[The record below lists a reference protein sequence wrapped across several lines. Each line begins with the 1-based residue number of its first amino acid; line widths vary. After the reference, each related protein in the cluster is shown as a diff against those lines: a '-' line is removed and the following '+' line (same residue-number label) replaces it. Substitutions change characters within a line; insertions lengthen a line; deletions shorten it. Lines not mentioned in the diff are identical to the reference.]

1 MGKARGT
8 AAVAKKALD
17 RLIGIATELPEAKWK
32 VKTHYAQFLAKSKTF
47 GWFLNNH
54 RNDGLVSVYCKV
66 FPGENATLIRSG
78 PDRFYMPRYVG
89 MHGWVAYRLDTPE
102 VDWEE
107 VAELVKTSYYLS
119 APAKLAARVI
129 RYAGEEKS

>member
-1 MGKARGT
+1 MEKAKGT

-17 RLIGIATELPEAKWK
+17 RLIGIAKDLPEAKWK

-54 RNDGLVSVYCKV
+54 RNDGLVSIYCKV
-66 FPGENATLIRSG
+66 FPGENAALIHSG

-119 APAKLAARVI
+119 APPKLAALV
-129 RYAGEEKS
+129 RYSEEERL

>member
-1 MGKARGT
+1 MGRAKGT

-17 RLIGIATELPEAKWK
+17 QLIGIAKELPEAKWK

-54 RNDGLVSVYCKV
+54 RNDGLVSIYCKV
-66 FPGENATLIRSG
+66 FPGENAALIQSG
-78 PDRFYMPRYVG
+78 PERFYMPRYVG

-119 APAKLAARVI
+119 APPKLAALV
-129 RYAGEEKS
+129 RYSEEEGL

>member
-1 MGKARGT
+1 MGKAKGT
-8 AAVAKKALD
+8 AEVAKKALD
-17 RLIGIATELPEAKWK
+17 RLIGIAKDLPEAKWK

-66 FPGENATLIRSG
+66 FPGENAALIHSG

-89 MHGWVAYRLDTPE
+89 MHGWVAYRLDTPA

-107 VAELVKTSYYLS
+107 VAELLKTSYYLS
-119 APAKLAARVI
+119 APPKLAALV
-129 RYAGEEKS
+129 RYSEEERL

>member
-1 MGKARGT
+1 MAKARGT
-8 AAVAKKALD
+8 ATVAKKALD
-17 RLIGIATELPEAKWK
+17 RLIGIAEELPEAKWK

-54 RNDGLVSVYCKV
+54 RNDGLVSVYCRV
-66 FPGENATLIRSG
+66 FPGESASLIQSG
-78 PDRFYMPRYVG
+78 SERFYKPRYVG
-89 MHGWVAYRLDTPE
+89 AHGWVAYRLDTPE

-119 APAKLAARVI
+119 APPRLAALVI
-129 RYAGEEKS
+129 RNSEDERL